1 MPGEKQVVGKN
12 KALTKSLE
20 ERGLMTDF
28 GRRKIEEARKNGQ
41 WDAPKPGVTEEQI
54 AWMMDRLNKNLKPM

>member
-1 MPGEKQVVGKN
+1 MVGKN

-20 ERGLMTDF
+20 ERGFMTDF

-41 WDAPKPGVTEEQI
+41 WDASKPGGYGRADCLDDGQ
-54 AWMMDRLNKNLKPM
+54 DQ